1 MTRRTSRKLRRNSRM
16 LPQPQGGAASSRR
29 YNYRVTPGSGG
40 RSTSVMGWS
49 LADAKNFAAHA
60 VRAGQMEAHIERAR
74 RLPGG
79 RQGEWSHLMT
89 AHKRLAEN
97 AKKKKRCN
105 FATMAELKTRL
116 AKAQARLADGAQLAS
131 TVEGYETSFK
141 GGTRSNENERRVY
154 VAARRE
160 IARRARGGGK

>member
-1 MTRRTSRKLRRNSRM
+1 MG
-16 LPQPQGGAASSRR
+16 QIDYAAQIK
-29 YNYRVTPGSGG
+29 G
-40 RSTSVMGWS
+40 
-49 LADAKNFAAHA
+49 
-60 VRAGQMEAHIERAR
+60 IEKQ
-74 RLPGG
+74 LVFC
-79 RQGEWSHLMT
+79 
-89 AHKRLAEN
+89 
-97 AKKKKRCN
+97 CN